1 MRKNYGTAYL
11 LLIPTFIVIIS
22 FIYYPAYYTFKL
34 SFHRMTP
41 FGNRIIYVGLK
52 NYIRLFQ
59 DPEYI
64 LSIKITFWFL
74 VFTVSLGMLLS
85 FLFALLLNQKV
96 PGTKFYRT
104 LIFAP
109 YAISPA
115 IAGTLW
121 AFLLNPVVGH
131 LNYLLLKFFG
141 LQVEWLTTRPYAFF
155 AVALATVWK
164 NLAFGI
170 IFYLAGLQGVPDDI
184 IEAAMIDGASAF
196 RRVVSII
203 LPYLS
208 PITFYLIIMNIIS
221 SMFASFGTIDVM
233 TAGGPA
239 GSTSILMY
247 KLFLDAFTYS
257 RTGAAAAQ
265 TVILFIFMVIVT
277 IVYFKYGQKTVHYQ

>member
-1 MRKNYGTAYL
+1 MRKYYGTAYM
-11 LLIPTFIVIIS
+11 LLIPTFIIIIS

-41 FGNRIIYVGLK
+41 FGNRVIYVGIK

-64 LSIKITFWFL
+64 LSIKITFWFWL
-74 VFTVSLGMLLS
+74 FTVSLGMVLS

-96 PGTKFYRT
+96 PGTRFYRT

-121 AFLLNPVVGH
+121 AFMLDPVVGH
-131 LNYLLLKFFG
+131 LNYILLKLFG
-141 LQVEWLTTRPYAFF
+141 FQVQWLTARPYAFF
-155 AVALATVWK
+155 AVAIATVWK

-170 IFYLAGLQGVPDDI
+170 IFYLAGLQGIPDDL
-184 IEAAMIDGASAF
+184 IEAAMIDGASAT

-277 IVYFKYGQKTVHYQ
+277 IVYFKYGQKSVHYQ

>member
-1 MRKNYGTAYL
+1 MRKNYSIAYI
-11 LLIPTFIVIIS
+11 LLIPTFIIIIS
-22 FIYYPAYYTFKL
+22 FIYYPAFYTFKL
-34 SFHRMTP
+34 SFHRMAP
-41 FGNRIIYVGLK
+41 FGNRVIYVGLK

-74 VFTVSLGMLLS
+74 LFTVSLGMLLS
-85 FLFALLLNQKV
+85 FLFALLLNEKV
-96 PGTKFYRT
+96 PGTRFYRT

-131 LNYLLLKFFG
+131 LNYILLKLFG
-141 LQVEWLTTRPYAFF
+141 FQVEWLTTRPYAFF
-155 AVALATVWK
+155 SVAFATVWK

-170 IFYLAGLQGVPDDI
+170 IFYLAGLQSVPDDL
-184 IEAAMIDGASAF
+184 IEAAMIDGANTF
-196 RRVVSII
+196 RRIVSII

-265 TVILFIFMVIVT
+265 TVILFVFMVIVT
-277 IVYFKYGQKTVHYQ
+277 IVYFTYGQRSVHYQ

>member
-1 MRKNYGTAYL
+1 MRKYYGTAYM
-11 LLIPTFIVIIS
+11 LLIPTFIIIIS

-41 FGNRIIYVGLK
+41 FGNRVIYVGIK

-74 VFTVSLGMLLS
+74 LFTVSLGMVLS

-96 PGTKFYRT
+96 PGTRFYRT

-121 AFLLNPVVGH
+121 AFMLDPVVGH
-131 LNYLLLKFFG
+131 LNYILLKLFG
-141 LQVEWLTTRPYAFF
+141 FQVQWLTARPYAFF
-155 AVALATVWK
+155 AVAIATVWK

-170 IFYLAGLQGVPDDI
+170 IFYLAGLQGIPDDL
-184 IEAAMIDGASAF
+184 IEAAMIDGASAT

-277 IVYFKYGQKTVHYQ
+277 IVYFKYGQKSVHYQ